1 MWLVRVTGQSLAR
14 IADAETHGVG
24 RAIGASPGRG
34 GARRDRIHC
43 SGGAYRGAH
52 PEPRAIPRLTS
63 GGAISSSASCAARRR
78 PGRIV
83 AGGRVR
89 RPGRLHLDEP
99 GPRRAGA
106 RHHGRPLRGDRL
118 RADSRARGRVVQT
131 TSDEV
136 MFAADDTAVAAE
148 IALGGRR
155 VRTRPSGTRHPR
167 GCGQRAGRDVGRQP
181 VRADGEAC
189 QPIGEPRPAANRAR
203 RRGAGRIVAPDPRFA
218 LHHLLTRPVAR
229 DRTSAVMGA
238 APHADVTLLHPNQGA
253 AGLAARRRTQRRA
266 KAPIHGCVGLG

>member
-14 IADAETHGVG
+14 IADAELM
-24 RAIGASPGRG
+24 ASAERLE
-34 GARRDRIHC
+34 RLRDAEAPAEIAFTALAERIEVLT
-43 SGGAYRGAH
+43 

-131 TSDEV
+131 TGAR
-136 MFAADDTAVAAE
+136 AAARAASTSSAAPTLPRITPLAVT
-148 IALGGRR
+148 GPWPPTKRR
-155 VRTRPSGTRHPR
+155 SPTRLHPR
-167 GCGQRAGRDVGRQP
+167 
-181 VRADGEAC
+181 
-189 QPIGEPRPAANRAR
+189 
-203 RRGAGRIVAPDPRFA
+203 
-218 LHHLLTRPVAR
+218 
-229 DRTSAVMGA
+229 
-238 APHADVTLLHPNQGA
+238 
-253 AGLAARRRTQRRA
+253 
-266 KAPIHGCVGLG
+266 